1 MVMNKKDE
9 KLSLLSD
16 LIYLVRSDHAVNERE
31 YRFIQAV
38 ARNMEV
44 GDEELNRLFSE
55 DRPPYIAPESEPE
68 RILQFQRLLL
78 LMNIDRKVNI
88 NEAIALKDCTLRMG
102 LNPVAV
108 DKVLSVMQDYPNRVV
123 PPKVMIDIFKVYYN

>member
-1 MVMNKKDE
+1 MNSKDE

-16 LIYLVRSDHAVNERE
+16 LIDLVRADHAVNERE

-38 ARNMEV
+38 ARHMQIGE
-44 GDEELNRLFSE
+44 EELKRLFS
-55 DRPPYIAPESEPE
+55 DQRPRYKAPASEPD

-78 LMNIDRKVNI
+78 LMNIDQNENI
-88 NEAIALKDCTLRMG
+88 NEIQALKDSTLRMG
-102 LNPVAV
+102 LNPIAV
-108 DKVLSVMQDYPNRVV
+108 DKVLNIMDNYPNRVV